1 MLEVINL
8 TNPEGAKNL
17 TELFFEDELKMD
29 FTADPRFNNWPEYF
43 IASLLESAVSIGYG
57 IDDEAT
63 CIDKKSGDF
72 PIECKHR
79 EQRTCE
85 AE

>member
-1 MLEVINL
+1 MFHRQF
-8 TNPEGAKNL
+8 ARK
-17 TELFFEDELKMD
+17 
-29 FTADPRFNNWPEYF
+29 RR
-43 IASLLESAVSIGYG
+43 ESAVSIGYG

-72 PIECKHR
+72 LIECKHR